1 MKEKLFF
8 NTSRKA
14 ANRLTEIFDFAW
26 PTTIALWNLRWQ
38 VEGYVKVKPDVNQSE
53 LTSRFISG
61 SSITGSTVRAD
72 LKKACIETSWE
83 KQQNEFSKILLI
95 EFCSLYEIWCE
106 GIITELK
113 ASIDSKSLQFPTLQ
127 ISTQGIMSVLS
138 SMTQHH
144 SIMMEK
150 AFYSFYLTNKKN
162 SKNHINNLMKCYRYF
177 KELRNSLVHSGN
189 ISKKSFKDAEA
200 NYSSLTATSLGVQ
213 ELPEYKQNSD
223 EDRINLSLRGVIG
236 FGEIVLRMISTI
248 DAELVKTTMA
258 EKYLAEEWK
267 KFYGDKPLTLSIT
280 EKKRNQQ
287 LVKSLKKLGLST
299 VPSSSY
305 NDIELFMRSEKLIF

>member
-1 MKEKLFF
+1 
-8 NTSRKA
+8 
-14 ANRLTEIFDFAW
+14 
-26 PTTIALWNLRWQ
+26 
-38 VEGYVKVKPDVNQSE
+38 
-53 LTSRFISG
+53 
-61 SSITGSTVRAD
+61 
-72 LKKACIETSWE
+72 
-83 KQQNEFSKILLI
+83 
-95 EFCSLYEIWCE
+95 
-106 GIITELK
+106 
-113 ASIDSKSLQFPTLQ
+113 
-127 ISTQGIMSVLS
+127 
-138 SMTQHH
+138 
-144 SIMMEK
+144 
-150 AFYSFYLTNKKN
+150 TNKKN